1 MSVWTEF
8 EGSISFHDSE
18 HISVKK
24 VFDECFNGREVLGDV
39 EMKKGGN
46 FLYFEIWCNIEESL
60 EDALILF
67 NKFTEALEQKCT
79 YPKLLKFDISVKG
92 RMLK

>member
-24 VFDECFNGREVLGDV
+24 VFDECFSGLEVLGDV
-39 EMKKGGN
+39 KMRKGEQYI
-46 FLYFEIWCNIEESL
+46 YFDIWCNIEESL
-60 EDALILF
+60 EDALKLF
-67 NKFTEALEQKCT
+67 QNFIDNIQARCKYQK
-79 YPKLLKFDISVKG
+79 LMRVDVNVIG
-92 RMLK
+92 RIYK